1 MYNHDQAIGPKN
13 IAQVEIYLLIFATP
27 NRRLCFRVLL
37 CKRAFCN
44 RRCFF
49 FFFFPFLLFL
59 LDIGVLSTL
68 CCSPF
73 LKGRTSTCNKVLNNF
88 FFIGCLQ
95 EMYSCALCDPKKWCS
110 FEGSLARSAPRTAD
124 ATKALQSNV
133 GSERTYRVSLIRNMY
148 FYIYEHFR
156 QGSSMFFR
164 DMTWISNFLWVR
176 CLNLQ

>member
-44 RRCFF
+44 RRCF